1 MVEIRPFRGL
11 RPKIELVE
19 RVAALPYDVSSQDE
33 VMAKKIN
40 PYSFYHITRSEI
52 DVETGAPVNSKEVYE
67 KAKENLERFIQE
79 GIMIQDEQP
88 CYYIYRITMNGRSQ
102 TGLVCC
108 SALKD
113 YEEGRIKRHELTRPD
128 RVKDRVDNILM
139 TQAHTGVVFLAYK
152 AIDAIETI
160 ITNWTNTHDKIYDF
174 VAEDEVAHS
183 FWVLDDAA
191 LIEQLTSL
199 YREKVAATYIADGH
213 HRSHAAENAM
223 RTVNG
228 QGTSDEHQY
237 YLTCIFPDTQVYIM
251 DYNRVVK
258 DLNGLSAA
266 ELINKLDSS
275 FEVSTSAVAVK
286 PQASH
291 EFGMYVSGQW
301 YLLKAKTGSFD
312 ASSNIESLDVSIL
325 QNNLLSPVLGVGDP
339 RVDERVDFV
348 GGIRGLA
355 YLEHKV
361 DSGQFA
367 VAFSCFPVSMQQLFD
382 VADSGNIMPPKST
395 WFEPKIRDGLVLHLI
410 S

>member
-1 MVEIRPFRGL
+1 
-11 RPKIELVE
+11 
-19 RVAALPYDVSSQDE
+19 
-33 VMAKKIN
+33 
-40 PYSFYHITRSEI
+40 
-52 DVETGAPVNSKEVYE
+52 
-67 KAKENLERFIQE
+67 
-79 GIMIQDEQP
+79 MIQDEQP

-223 RTVNG
+223 RAVNG
-228 QGTSDEHQY
+228 QATSDEHQY

-266 ELINKLDSS
+266 ELINKLESS
-275 FEVSTSAVAVK
+275 FEVSASAVAVK

-301 YLLKAKTGSFD
+301 YLLKAKAGSFD
-312 ASSNIESLDVSIL
+312 VSSNIESLDVSIL

>member
-228 QGTSDEHQY
+228 QATSDEHQY

>member
-223 RTVNG
+223 RAVNG
-228 QGTSDEHQY
+228 QATSDEHQY

-266 ELINKLDSS
+266 ELINKLESS
-275 FEVSTSAVAVK
+275 FEVSASAVAVK

-301 YLLKAKTGSFD
+301 YLLKAKAGSFD
-312 ASSNIESLDVSIL
+312 VSSNIESLDVSIL